1 MNWYLDLSLR
11 RIHWANFTI
20 EPFFHSKCKVDN
32 GRGGEGRGWG
42 LRLNFQ
48 YKEKVEDYFENFGK
62 KL

>member
-20 EPFFHSKCKVDN
+20 NPFFHSKCKVDN

-42 LRLNFQ
+42 VG
-48 YKEKVEDYFENFGK
+48 VEI
-62 KL
+62 KLPIQRKG